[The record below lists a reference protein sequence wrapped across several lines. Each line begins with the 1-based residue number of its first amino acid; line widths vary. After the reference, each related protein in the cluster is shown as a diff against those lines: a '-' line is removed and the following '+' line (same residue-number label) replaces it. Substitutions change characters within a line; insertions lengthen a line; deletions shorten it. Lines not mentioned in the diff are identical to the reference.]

1 MSIAWNKEDYLGS
14 VLKTMSK
21 IYDGSYLQNL
31 LFALGRQLFFQKS
44 SIIDIWDKVFKN
56 GPSKIC
62 ERYPLKKFKGY
73 GLLSRLSP
81 TNFTWSI
88 LEYFEPFDKVL
99 KMPPYLKKFKNQ
111 VRDEKTDSMILLF
124 HRWELLSDVL
134 IWFMFGIAYLK

>member
-1 MSIAWNKEDYLGS
+1 
-14 VLKTMSK
+14 MSK

-124 HRWELLSDVL
+124 HR
-134 IWFMFGIAYLK
+134 